1 MSFDRFPGEG
11 KLRGVHVIRPLAV
24 LVALATVAPG
34 AGTVID
40 DFEGPIGWSVN
51 PDGGAA
57 TPTQARHDT
66 QHVKSG
72 KTALRLTYRDAPPH
86 WSNLRR
92 AVAVPPN
99 AVAIRLWMRVH
110 AAEANA
116 AMHFWLL
123 EPDRDGWLTRVPPR
137 GKALHEVVGAWRDV
151 TVPISAFRFQPRGQK
166 TRQMTTANT
175 MLLGCN
181 FGDFDVTLDHLRFI
195 TSEEPAVSKPPR
207 TENLRFEDG
216 ERGRLGI
223 LTGLRGSAG
232 SAHPAKLAAMARELG
247 YGATLLQP
255 GDVMDPAALST
266 RNIDVLVIPCAPA
279 YPREGRKA
287 LLEFLKAGGSFVSIG
302 GYAFDDLLVPTPDGW
317 SATDPTLQA
326 KDMDKAQPAVE
337 TINTRYG
344 RHGDTMRLQPDQIG
358 AFDPS
363 YTLGHVAYA
372 ETAPDQ
378 EILKQ
383 KIRVDGPLEGFAA
396 CAMTGSNSPVFPKA
410 YGRWVPLLNAC
421 DSLGRLRG
429 AAASVVHHWDGPF
442 KGSSWA
448 LVGVTNRDLITSDPA
463 GEALLS
469 AALRAVTQKTYL
481 HGLKTQWA
489 CYRQGEPVQV
499 STGVVASRK
508 TGRKLAVRFR
518 GDGLEPRQATIPLKA
533 RAQAAAVIHENAFDR
548 NVYRVVAELLDGDQ
562 VIDRMETAFVV
573 WDDKTV
579 GSGPTIELKENY
591 FRWKGEPRFLC
602 GTNQTGMMWFSE
614 HEDPLVWDRDFA
626 AMAAH
631 GIRVLRVLHFS
642 PFASDDPPRWSKD
655 GVLGLKNRPRKLLR
669 QTDAIVQLAQKHG
682 VAIFLTV
689 HDWMPVELSDA
700 ELAAQR
706 DWNRFWA
713 DRYRDVPGILYDVQ
727 NEPSVQLGRHPAAGS
742 SQWGD
747 PMAIEANRALVAT
760 LNRWVKANAE
770 GVKAGDPDALVTVG
784 YLPSQRPADKVLG
797 TAHTDFSNMHYYGPV
812 DRFPAAFK
820 FIDRR
825 FLGKGFSLGEFG
837 AQEAHDA
844 RTHGRIGTLP
854 EVSVRRFLATTHYAF
869 GLGASAA
876 LNWDWK
882 DFDDCVFPWG
892 LCHPCDLVPKPVLL
906 AFRNT
911 SLFFERLQP
920 RYEDPGL
927 CLLLPDSH
935 RLGGR
940 WNEVHAAIA
949 RGLDALIACH
959 VDFNVANEDD
969 LDKLPATCRAL
980 VWPAP
985 YCPTDAAFERV
996 LAFVK
1001 AGGVLYLSGDVA
1013 YDERRQRT
1021 RVARLAALGLKDVG
1035 APAPFAKGWREQP
1048 AQTQKATVG
1057 KGRVFYLTS
1066 PIELLGG
1073 AVTAR
1078 YREFLAFAGVK
1089 PIAIEPNHAKLHA
1102 FTVPLI
1108 DGSATIVC
1116 NRTGKRQ
1123 AVRLAA
1129 AGVTVGADLTAL
1141 VATTGRGGVTAVECT
1156 GASSAGGSPITTGDA
1171 HVMLASLDG
1180 EDIRRSR
1187 RLAVFPITQGRLAVH
1202 TAAAW
1207 KSPVLEIGD
1216 SNGPT
1221 WRTLAT
1227 WELTLRDGAFTIPID
1242 AAASRSILILRER
1255 EGKAG
1260 LP

>member
-1 MSFDRFPGEG
+1 MAC
-11 KLRGVHVIRPLAV
+11 PLAI
-24 LVALATVAPG
+24 LMALAAAVSG
-34 AGTVID
+34 AQAIID
-40 DFEGPIGWSVN
+40 DFEGPVRWQVN

-57 TPTQARHDT
+57 APAESRRDAE
-66 QHVKSG
+66 HVKSG
-72 KTALRLTYRDAPPH
+72 EAALRLTYRDAPPH

-92 AVAVPPN
+92 AATVPPN
-99 AVAIRLWMRVH
+99 AVAIRLWLRVH
-110 AAEANA
+110 RAEPQAAL
-116 AMHFWLL
+116 HFWLL

-137 GKALHEVVGAWRDV
+137 GKALHELVGGWHDVV
-151 TVPISAFRFQPRGQK
+151 VPISAFRFQPRGQK
-166 TRQMTTANT
+166 TRQMTTAST

-195 TSEEPAVSKPPR
+195 TSKEPAVSKPPR
-207 TENLRFEDG
+207 TEDLRFEDG
-216 ERGRLGI
+216 DRGRLGI

-232 SAHPAKLAAMARELG
+232 SADPAKLATMARELG

-255 GDVMDPAALST
+255 SDAMDPAVLNT
-266 RNIDVLVIPCAPA
+266 RNLDVLVIPCAPA

-287 LLEFLKAGGSFVSIG
+287 LLGFLKAGGSFVSIG
-302 GYAFDDLLVPTPDGW
+302 GYAFDNLLVPTPDGW

-326 KDMDKAQPAVE
+326 KDMDKAPPTVE
-337 TINTRYG
+337 SVNTRYG
-344 RHGDTMRLQPDQIG
+344 RHADTMGLQPDQIG

-363 YTLGHVAYA
+363 YVLEHVARA
-372 ETAPDQ
+372 TAAPGQ
-378 EILKQ
+378 QILKDD
-383 KIRVDGPLEGFAA
+383 IRVDGPLEGFAA
-396 CAMTGSNSPVFPKA
+396 CAMTGSNSPVFPKV
-410 YGRWVPLLNAC
+410 YGRWIPLLNTY
-421 DSLGRLRG
+421 DSMGRLRG

-448 LVGVTNRDLITSDPA
+448 LFGVTSRDLITGDPA
-463 GEALLS
+463 GESLLR
-469 AALRAVTQKTYL
+469 AALQAVARTTLL
-481 HGLKTQWA
+481 HGLETEWA
-489 CYRQGEPVQV
+489 CYRQGEAVTASVQIAG
-499 STGVVASRK
+499 SGRAA
-508 TGRKLAVRFR
+508 RKLTVHFR
-518 GDGLEPRQATIPLKA
+518 GEGLKTQ
-533 RAQAAAVIHENAFDR
+533 QAAVSPEAGAETTAVIHDGAFDR
-548 NVYRVVAELLDGDQ
+548 DIYHVAAELLDGDE
-562 VIDRMETAFVV
+562 VVDRMETAFAV
-573 WDDKTV
+573 WDEKIV
-579 GSGPTIELKENY
+579 RSGPRIEFKDNL
-591 FRWKGEPRFLC
+591 FRWKGKPRFLC

-614 HEDPLVWDRDFA
+614 HEDPRVWDRDFRT
-626 AMAAH
+626 MAAH
-631 GIRVLRVLHFS
+631 GIRMLRILHFS
-642 PFASDDPPRWSKD
+642 PFASDDPPGWQKD
-655 GVLGLKNRPRKLLR
+655 GVLGLKNRPRRLLR

-682 VAIFLTV
+682 VAIFLTL

-727 NEPSVQLGRHPAAGS
+727 NEPSVQLGRHPAAAS

-812 DRFPAAFK
+812 DRFPAALK

-825 FLGKGFSLGEFG
+825 FLGKSFSLGEFG

-844 RTHGRIGTLP
+844 RTHGRTGTLP
-854 EVSVRRFLATTHYAF
+854 DVSVRRFLATTHYAF

-911 SLFFERLQP
+911 SLFLERLQP
-920 RYEDPGL
+920 RHEDPGL

-949 RGLDALIACH
+949 RSLDALIACH

-969 LDKLPATCRAL
+969 LDKLPSTCRAL
-980 VWPAP
+980 IWPVP

-1001 AGGVLYLSGDVA
+1001 AGGTLYLSGDVA

-1021 RVARLAALGLKDVG
+1021 RAARLAALGLKDVAG
-1035 APAPFAKGWREQP
+1035 PAPFAKGWREQP
-1048 AQTQKATVG
+1048 AQIQKATVG
-1057 KGRVFYLTS
+1057 KGKVLYVTS

-1078 YREFLAFAGVK
+1078 YREFLAFAGVER
-1089 PIAIEPNHAKLHA
+1089 IAVAPDHPKLHV

-1108 DGSATIVC
+1108 DGSARVVC
-1116 NRTGKRQ
+1116 NRTGTRQ
-1123 AVRLAA
+1123 AVKLAA
-1129 AGVTVGADLTAL
+1129 AELTVDADLTAL
-1141 VATTGRGGVTAVECT
+1141 VATTGSGAVTAIECS
-1156 GASSAGGSPITTGDA
+1156 GRSAAGGKPITAGEA
-1171 HVMLASLDG
+1171 HVMVASLDG
-1180 EDIRRSR
+1180 LDIRRSR
-1187 RLAVFPITQGRLAVH
+1187 RLAVLPITQGKLVVH
-1202 TAAAW
+1202 TTAAW

-1216 SNGPT
+1216 GNGPT
-1221 WRTLAT
+1221 WRSLETRELRV
-1227 WELTLRDGAFTIPID
+1227 EKGQLTLEID
-1242 AAASRSILILRER
+1242 DALARSILVVRDREA
-1255 EGKAG
+1255 KAG
-1260 LP
+1260 LD